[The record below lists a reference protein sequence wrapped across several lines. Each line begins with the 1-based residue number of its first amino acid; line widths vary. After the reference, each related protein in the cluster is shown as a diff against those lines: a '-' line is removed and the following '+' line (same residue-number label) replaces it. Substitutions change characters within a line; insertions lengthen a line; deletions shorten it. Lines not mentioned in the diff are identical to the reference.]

1 MMKNLLL
8 LKNKSIL
15 FVEDDT
21 ITRDEIT
28 EILEM
33 LFCNVFSAKNG
44 EEAYALYEDESP
56 DIILT
61 DIKMPKK
68 DGLKLIKQIRQN
80 NYSIPI
86 ILLTSFDEQNLLMH
100 AVNLSIDGYLIKPV
114 KLELLTET
122 LCKAIMRTHK
132 KEGLVMLGKQL
143 FYNSATKEL
152 YQNGL
157 IVPLGV
163 KEQQLL
169 ILLINS
175 RAITV
180 AKEEIIKKLWP
191 LDPVCDSAI
200 KNLILRLRKKLK
212 TDIIVSVKGIGY
224 RVETRTVER
233 SLDS

>member
-1 MMKNLLL
+1 MMKNLSLL
-8 LKNKSIL
+8 TNKSIL

-21 ITRDEIT
+21 ITRDEIA

-33 LFCNVFSAKNG
+33 LFGNVFSAKNG

-80 NYSIPI
+80 DYTTPI
-86 ILLTSFDEQNLLMH
+86 ILLTSFDEQNLLMS
-100 AVNLSIDGYLIKPV
+100 AANLSIDGYLIKPI
-114 KLELLTET
+114 KLELLTEA

-132 KEGLVMLGKQL
+132 NTGLVMLGKQL
-143 FYNSATKEL
+143 FYNYATMEL
-152 YQNGL
+152 YQNGS
-157 IVPLGV
+157 IVALGI
-163 KEQQLL
+163 KEQELL
-169 ILLINS
+169 VLLINS

-180 AKEEIIKKLWP
+180 TKDEITKKLWP

-200 KNLILRLRKKLK
+200 KNLILRLRKKLDA
-212 TDIIVSVKGIGY
+212 DIIISVKGIGY
-224 RVETRTVER
+224 RLETRTIER
-233 SLDS
+233 SLSL